1 MKMENHNPTICN
13 RIEDRLIDYAD
24 NQLAADIS
32 VQITDHLAHCRNCR
46 QKLNAL
52 KKSLALTQSI
62 WQQNLSQ
69 IQDIEIP
76 AARKSRPKLILPA
89 AAAAA
94 AIIITAGLFLIPG
107 TPTAPIEEISPQV
120 IMAQIE
126 RQINHAGI
134 AAKHLAAAQQLKE
147 YPDGETMVQNQY
159 RYIVKSY
166 PNTTAAEKAK
176 LLIK

>member
-1 MKMENHNPTICN
+1 MENHNTTTCN

-76 AARKSRPKLILPA
+76 AAKKAMPKFILPAA

-107 TPTAPIEEISPQV
+107 TPTAPTEEISPEV

-126 RQINHAGI
+126 RQINHAGT
-134 AAKHLAAAQQLKE
+134 AAKHLAAAQQLKI

-159 RYIVKSY
+159 RYIVKTY
-166 PNTTAAEKAK
+166 PNTTAAAKAK
-176 LLIK
+176 LLIR

>member
-1 MKMENHNPTICN
+1 MENLNPTTCN

-32 VQITDHLAHCRNCR
+32 GQITDHLAHCRNCR
-46 QKLNAL
+46 QKLDAL
-52 KKSLALTQSI
+52 KKSLTLTQSI

-76 AARKSRPKLILPA
+76 AAKKARPKFILPA

-94 AIIITAGLFLIPG
+94 AIIITAGLFLTPG
-107 TPTAPIEEISPQV
+107 TPTAPTEEISPEV

-126 RQINHAGI
+126 RQINHAGT
-134 AAKHLAAAQQLKE
+134 AAKHLAAAQQLKK

-166 PNTTAAEKAK
+166 PNTTAAAKAK
-176 LLIK
+176 LLIR